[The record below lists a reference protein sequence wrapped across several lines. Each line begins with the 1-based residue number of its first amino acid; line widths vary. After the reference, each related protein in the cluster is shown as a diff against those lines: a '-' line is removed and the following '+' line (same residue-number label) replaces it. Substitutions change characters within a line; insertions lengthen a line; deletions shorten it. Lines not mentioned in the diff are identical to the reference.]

1 MCFFLCTAKPGRV
14 VGPVLPYEDLRSI
27 KDEYCSRMYD
37 RNAVLTPQA
46 VTPQWFL
53 RTHTANQSKSGFEEE
68 RDLSEA
74 KPQIQP
80 QQCNVIAKPA
90 SGMAMDVNTNPY
102 IQPQA
107 KVDQL
112 SDRITID
119 AKLLQAQSQFGAA
132 GAAAVAV
139 AAHRNAGAVQYGLS

>member
-1 MCFFLCTAKPGRV
+1 
-14 VGPVLPYEDLRSI
+14 
-27 KDEYCSRMYD
+27 
-37 RNAVLTPQA
+37 
-46 VTPQWFL
+46 
-53 RTHTANQSKSGFEEE
+53 
-68 RDLSEA
+68 
-74 KPQIQP
+74 
-80 QQCNVIAKPA
+80 
-90 SGMAMDVNTNPY
+90 MAMDVNTNPY

-107 KVDQL
+107 KGDQL